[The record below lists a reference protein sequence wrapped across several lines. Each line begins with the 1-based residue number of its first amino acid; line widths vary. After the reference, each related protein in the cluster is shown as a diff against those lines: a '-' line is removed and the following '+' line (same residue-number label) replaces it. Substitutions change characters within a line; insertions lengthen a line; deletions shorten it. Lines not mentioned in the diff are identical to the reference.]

1 MNQTLASFRDLKGI
15 GPATEARLHESGI
28 YTWEALA
35 VAATALA
42 SVRGEG
48 ETLRDV
54 ANGVAAR
61 RGEAGGEAAGPRLP
75 DGERLEAFVL
85 RIALAA
91 DGKPQRSEVTHVRT
105 MAEQTW
111 VGWNPDQV
119 SAFVEKHGGL
129 PPAEASSR
137 PRSVASSDQVVVLD
151 AGKAIGG
158 VGRDINL
165 VITNTRAVGGD
176 FGYRATLSAHRL
188 GSNGEGWVAV
198 GARTGTGAAE
208 DDVALRFPGVQLP
221 AGIHSLQL
229 RFELQLPRATRQPPA
244 LSLA

>member
-61 RGEAGGEAAGPRLP
+61 RGEAGGEATGPRLP

-91 DGKPQRSEVTHVRT
+91 DGEPQRSEVTHVRT
-105 MAEQTW
+105 MAEETW
-111 VGWNPDQV
+111 VGWNPGQA
-119 SAFVEKHGGL
+119 SAFIEKHGGL
-129 PPAEASSR
+129 RPVKGSSR
-137 PRSVASSDQVVVLD
+137 PQSVASSDQVVILD

-158 VGRDINL
+158 VSRDIDL
-165 VITNTRAVGGD
+165 VITNTRAAGGA

-198 GARTGTGAAE
+198 GARTGTGSSE
-208 DDVALRFPGVQLP
+208 RDVAVGFPGVQLP
-221 AGIHSLQL
+221 AGIHTLQL
-229 RFELQLPRATRQPPA
+229 RFELQLPTATSSPPA
-244 LSLA
+244 LTLA